1 MDVVAFKDLT
11 LKLLALADRMEQRD
25 ERFVGLLKQHVA
37 ELQNATQ
44 AVSSGGQA
52 LARDALDMLRG
63 QARDAVADSIA
74 EAANTSKTQL
84 EASASSASWSA
95 REVKEAATELRKQ
108 RGLWLWAAPMAL
120 IAGALLTA
128 GGSSFLLWKNAKELK
143 RAEFGQ
149 DVLRA
154 TQSGALTRCGKAL
167 CAKVGTEPKRFG
179 KQGEYVLLQD

>member
-1 MDVVAFKDLT
+1 MDVAVFKDLT

-25 ERFVGLLKQHVA
+25 ERFVGLLAQQAA
-37 ELQNATQ
+37 ELQSAAQ
-44 AVSSGGQA
+44 AVSNGGQA
-52 LARDALDMLRG
+52 LARDALAMLRS

-74 EAANTSKTQL
+74 EAVKASRTQM

-95 REVKEAATELRKQ
+95 REVKEAAMELRKQ
-108 RGLWLWAAPMAL
+108 RGFWLWAAPMAL
-120 IAGALLTA
+120 VAGALLTA
-128 GGSSFLLWKNAKELK
+128 GGSSFLLWKNAKELT

-167 CAKVGTEPKRFG
+167 CAKVGTKPKRFG
-179 KQGEYVLLQD
+179 KDGEYVLLQD

>member
-1 MDVVAFKDLT
+1 MDVAAFKDLT
-11 LKLLALADRMEQRD
+11 LKLLAIADRMEQRD
-25 ERFVGLLKQHVA
+25 ERFVELLTQHVA
-37 ELQNATQ
+37 QLQSATQ

-52 LARDALDMLRG
+52 LARDALDMLRS

-74 EAANTSKTQL
+74 EAANASKTHL

-95 REVKEAATELRKQ
+95 REVNEAAMELRKQ
-108 RGLWLWAAPMAL
+108 RGLWLWAAPIAL

-154 TQSGALTRCGKAL
+154 TQSGALTQCGEAL
-167 CAKVGTEPKRFG
+167 CAKVGMEPKRFG